1 MNEKDKLLLEAY
13 KQGFNDGLNNV
24 DDYLILVLAYN
35 LGQLDAQVGDD
46 VRSVDYQTDEEI
58 LERIKDKV

>member
-13 KQGFNDGLNNV
+13 KQGFYDGLNNV

-35 LGQLDAQVGDD
+35 SGQLDAQVGDD

-58 LERIKDKV
+58 LERIKK

>member
-13 KQGFNDGLNNV
+13 KQGFNDGLNNI

-35 LGQLDAQVGDD
+35 LGQLDAQAGDD
-46 VRSVDYQTDEEI
+46 VRSIDYQTDEEI
-58 LERIKDKV
+58 LERIKK